1 MSKSRK
7 NPLKN
12 KASKKSDIKGKSNPF
27 GFNAP
32 VVFSFKELDS
42 TQHLKETFECWDKEN
57 LLPKLLNKIKDVST
71 MNMSDAT
78 QSNTIKN
85 YGHFPESNKT
95 KYKVPTHLSK
105 ELQWASMHIQ
115 GREVVAGHIVENV
128 FYIVF
133 LDREHKFWISKKKY
147 T

>member
-1 MSKSRK
+1 MA
-7 NPLKN
+7 KN
-12 KASKKSDIKGKSNPF
+12 KNRLKGQSKKKTSNIEGKSNSM
-27 GFNAP
+27 GFNSP

-57 LLPKLLNKIKDVST
+57 LLPKLLNKIKDLSK
-71 MNMSDAT
+71 MKMSEAT

-85 YGHFPESNKT
+85 YGYFPPKDKT
-95 KYKVPTHLSK
+95 KYKVPKHLSE

-115 GREVVAGHIVENV
+115 GKEVVAGHIVENV

-133 LDREHKFWISKKKY
+133 LDREHKFWKSEKKN